1 MNRGRQTGFTL
12 IEIVVAFVLLSLVL
26 ATSYQI
32 FTSGLQRAG
41 DLEDSSRAL
50 LIAQSQ
56 IAQASLGE
64 TFPEGTTAGESEDRR
79 FRYTVQV
86 SQYDDG
92 TTDPSKKLVATY
104 TPVRIGVH
112 VTWTTAGA
120 QERHMDLATLVVGK
134 VDQ

>member
-1 MNRGRQTGFTL
+1 MIRTQKGFTL
-12 IEIVVAFVLLSLVL
+12 IEIVVAFVMLSMVL

-64 TFPEGTTAGESEDRR
+64 NFEQGTTSGESEDRR
-79 FRYTVQV
+79 FRYSVQIAA
-86 SQYDDG
+86 YDEG
-92 TTDPSKKLVATY
+92 AELGSRLQQTF
-104 TPVRIGVH
+104 TPVRIAVH
-112 VTWTTAGA
+112 VAWTTGGA
-120 QERHMDLATLVVGK
+120 KERQLDLATLVIGK
-134 VDQ
+134 IE